1 MRRRAAVPAGAAAL
15 IHGMAKC
22 IYTRGCTGV
31 RLAFVAIVFV
41 FQLLISSKLFNFCF
55 GKQSLFFFFFLFVSP
70 HIDIIIAA
78 YLFLVVF
85 APLVLRFSSRVFL
98 SLFPVSAICL
108 HDSRTGYKY
117 YVLQSFSY
125 YYPSTGCLLAIV
137 WDASQNSLCC
147 WLLRFVQQLPL
158 FGAFIG
164 ARNSFG
170 LLATAMPAV
179 FSPACQRL

>member
-1 MRRRAAVPAGAAAL
+1 MHPYTATSRVRFIRGPVVTRKRRGVGRQRVIARSDYLTQTEYSEETVLRARRRAAVPAGAAAL

-31 RLAFVAIVFV
+31 RLAFAAIVFV

-55 GKQSLFFFFFLFVSP
+55 GKQSLFFFFFFVSP

-98 SLFPVSAICL
+98 LFFLVSAICL
-108 HDSRTGYKY
+108 HDSRTGY
-117 YVLQSFSY
+117 
-125 YYPSTGCLLAIV
+125 
-137 WDASQNSLCC
+137 
-147 WLLRFVQQLPL
+147 
-158 FGAFIG
+158 
-164 ARNSFG
+164 
-170 LLATAMPAV
+170 
-179 FSPACQRL
+179 

>member
-1 MRRRAAVPAGAAAL
+1 
-15 IHGMAKC
+15 MAKC

-41 FQLLISSKLFNFCF
+41 FQLLIFIKAVQLLLWQAIAFLFP
-55 GKQSLFFFFFLFVSP
+55 FLFVSP

-108 HDSRTGYKY
+108 HDSRTRYKY
-117 YVLQSFSY
+117 YVLQSFSDF
-125 YYPSTGCLLAIV
+125 YPSTGCLLAIV

-158 FGAFIG
+158 FGACIG